1 MFGTQNSRTEKT
13 PPLVNRVIKF
23 TNNLVSLIYPC
34 SCINCGELV
43 TGSGDRVPLCEKC
56 RSVINYITDDAL
68 YKNTDFKNITGFFS
82 LGFYEGVLRNL
93 LTNLKYN
100 KKTKIVGFL
109 AEETAKR
116 LCHQFSVPPITE
128 YELIIP
134 VPLHINKLQERGF
147 NQSELLAID
156 ISKIL
161 KIPVACDV
169 VYRVKETLPQNKLKI
184 EERFLNLENAFKIND
199 KKKYLIS
206 DKNVIIIDDILT
218 TGATVESMAK
228 LLKKIG
234 ARNVFVLTI
243 SKTNIKRLNR

>member
-1 MFGTQNSRTEKT
+1 MLGTQKNIKETT
-13 PPLVNRVIKF
+13 PPLVTRFIKF
-23 TNNLVSLIYPC
+23 TNNLVSLIYPF
-34 SCINCGELV
+34 SCLNCGELV
-43 TGSGDRVPLCEKC
+43 TGSGDRAPLCEKC
-56 RSVINYITDDAL
+56 RDIINYITDDNL

-100 KKTKIVGFL
+100 KKTKIVRFL

-116 LCHQFSVPPITE
+116 LCRQFSVPPISE
-128 YELIIP
+128 YDIILP

-156 ISKIL
+156 ISKFL
-161 KIPVACDV
+161 KIPVVCDV
-169 VYRVKETLPQNKLKI
+169 VARIKETLPQNKLKI
-184 EERFLNLENAFKIND
+184 EERFSNLENAFKIND
-199 KKKYLIS
+199 KKVYLIS

-218 TGATVESMAK
+218 TGATVESMAQ
-228 LLKKIG
+228 LLKKFG

-243 SKTNIKRLNR
+243 SKTNIKRLNS